1 MDQSVKLKRQQH
13 FLTQKS
19 SDLNQLTKTH
29 KQERTVLYTSVKK
42 IYKGGKEVRTIFFN
56 QVFFFR

>member
-19 SDLNQLTKTH
+19 NQLTKTH
-29 KQERTVLYTSVKK
+29 KQERTFLYTSVKK
-42 IYKGGKEVRTIFFN
+42 IHKGGKEVRTIFFN